1 MHQPADGRSP
11 SYRALLTGTGFSLP
25 EKVVS
30 NDDIALRVD
39 TSDEWINTRTGIKRR
54 RVASEKETTG
64 LLASAAARKALSQA
78 GVDPAQLDL
87 IIVGTVTPEMVFPST
102 ACFVQESIGATGA
115 WSFDLAAACSG
126 FVYAL
131 STAQQFIESGRV
143 KKALVI
149 GADCLSKLTNW
160 EDRTTCILFGDG
172 AGAAILEQG
181 TDPDRGILYSTSGSD
196 GKHWEAL
203 NCQAYGSRYPA
214 SKPLDDPNKI
224 YISIKGR
231 EIYQQAVRKI
241 VELIEECL
249 TQCQLVSDQ
258 VKMVIPHQMNARI
271 IESVAK
277 RLSLPDEKV
286 FINIADYGNTS
297 AASIPIALAECLEAR
312 HVTTGDI
319 VIFVAFGAGMT
330 WGANVI
336 RL

>member
-1 MHQPADGRSP
+1 MHRAADGRNP

-25 EKVVS
+25 KKIVT
-30 NDDIALRVD
+30 NDDIARRVD
-39 TSDEWINTRTGIKRR
+39 TSDEWINTRTGISRR
-54 RVASEKETTG
+54 RVASEKESTA
-64 LLASAAARKALSQA
+64 LLASAAARKALSKA

-102 ACFVQESIGATGA
+102 ACFVQDSIDATGA

-131 STAQQFIESGRV
+131 STAQQFIECGRV

-203 NCQAYGSRYPA
+203 N
-214 SKPLDDPNKI
+214 
-224 YISIKGR
+224 
-231 EIYQQAVRKI
+231 
-241 VELIEECL
+241 
-249 TQCQLVSDQ
+249 
-258 VKMVIPHQMNARI
+258 
-271 IESVAK
+271 
-277 RLSLPDEKV
+277 
-286 FINIADYGNTS
+286 
-297 AASIPIALAECLEAR
+297 
-312 HVTTGDI
+312 
-319 VIFVAFGAGMT
+319 
-330 WGANVI
+330 
-336 RL
+336 

>member
-1 MHQPADGRSP
+1 
-11 SYRALLTGTGFSLP
+11 
-25 EKVVS
+25 
-30 NDDIALRVD
+30 
-39 TSDEWINTRTGIKRR
+39 
-54 RVASEKETTG
+54 
-64 LLASAAARKALSQA
+64 
-78 GVDPAQLDL
+78 
-87 IIVGTVTPEMVFPST
+87 
-102 ACFVQESIGATGA
+102 
-115 WSFDLAAACSG
+115 
-126 FVYAL
+126 
-131 STAQQFIESGRV
+131 
-143 KKALVI
+143 
-149 GADCLSKLTNW
+149 
-160 EDRTTCILFGDG
+160 G

-297 AASIPIALAECLEAR
+297 AASIPIALAECVEAR

-330 WGANVI
+330 WGANVVC
-336 RL
+336 L